1 MLNDAKLLDDFWTL
15 VEHLLNT
22 LLFTLGG
29 TVWGAVIAD
38 GEQRGVWTG
47 ADWGYLI
54 LLYILLHVI
63 RGGLFLLVFPIT
75 MRIGLKT
82 CWQETAFQVYG
93 GLRGAVGIALAL
105 ALDNEV
111 HRQADEDGNLDLSK
125 YKDQTTKLFAM
136 VGGIAFITLTI
147 NGTTAG
153 PFLRRLGLADSTE
166 SRERIVSAYQ
176 VRFRLAAVNELVKLL
191 AQPRF
196 QHVNFALVRHHV
208 PFLADLTKSQ
218 LLHAVEKYKETT
230 PAEDYQEPYL
240 ARILPYLEDDLENED
255 WKLEEIAEENVKVE
269 SHARKVA
276 HEMRKR
282 NRLRRRR
289 SSTLRFMMQG
299 DPMNAKEFRSLFIS
313 ILKAAYAKQIADG
326 ELQDRHFLAIVLDQ
340 SLEFASE
347 DVANGKP
354 LNDWEHVTLFQSF
367 ASNMFMKVRNTAVGM
382 QCMEKTWA
390 QRAHMGLKYTA
401 KQMNIERS
409 LAFMA
414 AHRYAQT
421 FFTHEFQNAESE
433 LSEAGKLVIEE
444 SQVQFKKAEAILEKY
459 DVKQVEV
466 AVSHK
471 LCMII
476 LNSGV
481 NYIEAL
487 VEHGLLKDIEAE
499 HLVEEIEESLD
510 AVLSCTA
517 EDHPGELPIK
527 EGEEKPRRKSIFGE
541 LPIEEGEEEPR
552 RKSIFEIGK
561 ASLG

>member
-1 MLNDAKLLDDFWTL
+1 MT
-15 VEHLLNT
+15 
-22 LLFTLGG
+22 
-29 TVWGAVIAD
+29 
-38 GEQRGVWTG
+38 
-47 ADWGYLI
+47 
-54 LLYILLHVI
+54 
-63 RGGLFLLVFPIT
+63 
-75 MRIGLKT
+75 
-82 CWQETAFQVYG
+82 
-93 GLRGAVGIALAL
+93 
-105 ALDNEV
+105 
-111 HRQADEDGNLDLSK
+111 
-125 YKDQTTKLFAM
+125 
-136 VGGIAFITLTI
+136 
-147 NGTTAG
+147 
-153 PFLRRLGLADSTE
+153 
-166 SRERIVSAYQ
+166 
-176 VRFRLAAVNELVKLL
+176 
-191 AQPRF
+191 
-196 QHVNFALVRHHV
+196 
-208 PFLADLTKSQ
+208 
-218 LLHAVEKYKETT
+218 
-230 PAEDYQEPYL
+230 
-240 ARILPYLEDDLENED
+240 
-255 WKLEEIAEENVKVE
+255 
-269 SHARKVA
+269 
-276 HEMRKR
+276 
-282 NRLRRRR
+282 
-289 SSTLRFMMQG
+289 
-299 DPMNAKEFRSLFIS
+299 AKEFRSLFIS

-367 ASNMFMKVRNTAVGM
+367 ASNMFTKVRNTAVGM

-390 QRAHMGLKYTA
+390 QRAQMGLKYTA

-527 EGEEKPRRKSIFGE
+527 EGEEKPKRKSIFGE

-561 ASLG
+561 AAPSY